1 MFGLSLSVKGGRRLK
16 ALSLSIRST
25 KAFSHTERPTAAA
38 EFDTIEKGG
47 QKATLAPPSLPPP
60 SPLTLHSSF
69 SRRQE
74 GGEGRKEEEEEE
86 AKGAK
91 VK

>member
-1 MFGLSLSVKGGRRLK
+1 MGFVVSQRGATIEGS
-16 ALSLSIRST
+16 LSLSIRST
-25 KAFSHTERPTAAA
+25 RAFSHTGRPTAAA

-47 QKATLAPPSLPPP
+47 QKATLSPPSLPPP

-74 GGEGRKEEEEEE
+74 GGEGKEEEEE
-86 AKGAK
+86 AKGQK
-91 VK
+91 

>member
-1 MFGLSLSVKGGRRLK
+1 MGFVVSQRGRRLK

-47 QKATLAPPSLPPP
+47 KKRHFPLHPSP
-60 SPLTLHSSF
+60 SPLTLHSFF

-74 GGEGRKEEEEEE
+74 GGEGRKEEEED

>member
-47 QKATLAPPSLPPP
+47 KKRHFPLHP
-60 SPLTLHSSF
+60 SPLPLLLPFTLPSLV
-69 SRRQE
+69 
-74 GGEGRKEEEEEE
+74 GRKGERGGRRRRRR
-86 AKGAK
+86 KRRGQK
-91 VK
+91 